1 MSVDSR
7 FCTVLELNEFEK
19 ENKFLLNVFTSGF
32 YQINIAILCQTKFNL
47 DRNLH
52 NRKSFVFS
60 TGSNF
65 NCDVNSTFT
74 GMGENI
80 SMQNPF
86 AFLPE
91 IVFLKD
97 CIE

>member
-1 MSVDSR
+1 MDSR
-7 FCTVLELNEFEK
+7 FYTVLELNEFEK

-52 NRKSFVFS
+52 NRKRFAFS
-60 TGSNF
+60 AGSNF
-65 NCDVNSTFT
+65 NCGVNSTFT
-74 GMGENI
+74 AMGENI
-80 SMQNPF
+80 SLQNPF

-91 IVFLKD
+91 IFFFFKD